1 MRYWVHRKSL
11 TSDTLEP
18 RTHGAIEREE
28 EKQQKK
34 TRRWWNNGDPQ
45 SNYEPR
51 YGTCFPTRARVNSQW
66 GIFSIKTRHKEDITE
81 GTHVSL
87 CLLTRCIVGG
97 TTMMSK
103 DSTSRRNTV
112 TRALP
117 SSRWS
122 KQSKQESQLQQ
133 HYSGQLQ
140 PNCKSEDAD
149 VRLRSFLNV
158 EWKRQT
164 LNATGHRETSA
175 EREWNI
181 KVAFS
186 WVHIASINTKIFN

>member
-1 MRYWVHRKSL
+1 MILKAIMSRDAAPASLHVHVS
-11 TSDTLEP
+11 
-18 RTHGAIEREE
+18 TH
-28 EKQQKK
+28 
-34 TRRWWNNGDPQ
+34 NG
-45 SNYEPR
+45 
-51 YGTCFPTRARVNSQW
+51 GF
-66 GIFSIKTRHKEDITE
+66 FSIKTRHEEDITE

-87 CLLTRCIVGG
+87 CLLTRCIAGG
-97 TTMMSK
+97 TTTASR

-117 SSRWS
+117 SSHWS
-122 KQSKQESQLQQ
+122 RQSKQESQLQE

-140 PNCKSEDAD
+140 PNCESEDAD

-181 KVAFS
+181 KVALS
-186 WVHIASINTKIFN
+186 GVRIASINAKIFN